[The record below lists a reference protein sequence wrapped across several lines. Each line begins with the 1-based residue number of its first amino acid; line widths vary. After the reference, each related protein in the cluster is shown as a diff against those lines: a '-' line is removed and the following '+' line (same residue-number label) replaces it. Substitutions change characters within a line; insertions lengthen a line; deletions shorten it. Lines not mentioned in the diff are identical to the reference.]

1 MRRIGRVV
9 ALGAVALGAVAVLA
23 GCGASEEPAT
33 SPSPSSTASSTPSPT
48 APPLS
53 LVAIGDSI
61 PFNSKDDCPNCT
73 AFVYQYGDALAKA
86 TGRGVRPNNL
96 SDHTGLTLPRLLDNL
111 DSLSKDLAAAD
122 AIIVGIAHNSIE
134 LGTDTPCGSAFD
146 PATGALK
153 DWTKV
158 DQACATRSAAAS
170 RPGYDA
176 LFTKVAAQRVGKP
189 TILIALNKYNDW
201 VGSSTLGLTADQAK
215 RTVLIHDAWSAM
227 ICDSAKAHEFSC
239 ADIYHAFN
247 GPTGDK
253 PSGDLLADDYT
264 HPSQKGNDEIAKVLV
279 DLGFAPLA

>member
-1 MRRIGRVV
+1 MRHLGRI
-9 ALGAVALGAVAVLA
+9 VAVGA
-23 GCGASEEPAT
+23 AAMVAACGAGEDTAL
-33 SPSPSSTASSTPSPT
+33 SPSPSASSSVSAPA

-61 PFNSKDDCPNCT
+61 PFNSRDDCPNCT
-73 AFVYQYGDALAKA
+73 AFVYQYGDALANA
-86 TGRGVRPNNL
+86 TGRTVQPNNL

-111 DSLSKDLAAAD
+111 DSLSKDLAGAD

-134 LGTDTPCGSAFD
+134 LGTDTPCGSTLD

-158 DQACATRSAAAS
+158 DQACATRSAATS
-170 RPGYDA
+170 RPRYDE
-176 LFTKVAAQRVGKP
+176 LFTKVAAQRAGKP

-201 VGSSTLGLTADQAK
+201 VGSSTLNLTPDQAK

-227 ICDSAKAHEFSC
+227 ICDSAKAHTFRC

-247 GPTGDK
+247 GPTGEK

-264 HPSQKGNDEIAKVLV
+264 HPSQKGNDEITRVLV

>member
-1 MRRIGRVV
+1 VS
-9 ALGAVALGAVAVLA
+9 A
-23 GCGASEEPAT
+23 PA
-33 SPSPSSTASSTPSPT
+33 

-61 PFNSKDDCPNCT
+61 PFNSRDDCPNCT
-73 AFVYQYGDALAKA
+73 AFVYQYGDALADA
-86 TGRGVRPNNL
+86 TGRTVQPNNL

-111 DSLSKDLAAAD
+111 DSLSKDLAGAD

-134 LGTDTPCGSAFD
+134 LGTDTPCGSTLN

-158 DQACATRSAAAS
+158 DQACATRSAATS
-170 RPGYDA
+170 RPRYDE
-176 LFTKVAAQRVGKP
+176 LFTKVAAQRAGKP

-201 VGSSTLGLTADQAK
+201 VGSSTLNLTPDQAK

-227 ICDSAKAHEFSC
+227 ICDSAKAHTFRC

-247 GPTGDK
+247 GPTGEK
-253 PSGDLLADDYT
+253 PSGDLLADDYI
-264 HPSQKGNDEIAKVLV
+264 HPSQKGNDEITRVLV

>member
-1 MRRIGRVV
+1 MAVGV
-9 ALGAVALGAVAVLA
+9 AALVG
-23 GCGASEEPAT
+23 GCGAAEKPVT
-33 SPSPSSTASSTPSPT
+33 SPSSSSSAGSTATP
-48 APPLS
+48 APSASGAPLS

-86 TGRGVRPNNL
+86 TGRTVQPNNL
-96 SDHTGLTLPRLLDNL
+96 SDHTGLTLPRLLENL
-111 DSLSKDLAAAD
+111 DSLSTDLAGAD

-134 LGTDTPCGSAFD
+134 LGTDAPCGSTLD
-146 PATGALK
+146 PNTGALT

-158 DQACATRSAAAS
+158 DKACATRSAAAS
-170 RPGYDA
+170 RPRYDE
-176 LFTKVAAQRVGKP
+176 LFSKVAAQRAGKP

-201 VGSSTLGLTADQAK
+201 VGSSSLNLTADQAT
-215 RTVLIHDAWSAM
+215 RTVLVHDAWSAM
-227 ICDSAKAHEFSC
+227 ICDSAKAHQFSC

-247 GPTGDK
+247 GPTGEK

-264 HPSQKGNDEIAKVLV
+264 HPSQKGNDEITRVLV

>member
-1 MRRIGRVV
+1 MRRLGWIV
-9 ALGAVALGAVAVLA
+9 AISTGALVA
-23 GCGASEEPAT
+23 GCAAAQDPAASAPPF
-33 SPSPSSTASSTPSPT
+33 PSPSASSPA

-86 TGRGVRPNNL
+86 TGRTVQPNNL

-111 DSLSKDLAAAD
+111 DSLSQDLAGAD
-122 AIIVGIAHNSIE
+122 AIVVGIAHNSIE
-134 LGTDTPCGSAFD
+134 LGTDAPCGSPLD

-170 RPGYDA
+170 RPRYDE
-176 LFTKVAAQRVGKP
+176 LFTKVAAQRAGKP

-201 VGSSTLGLTADQAK
+201 VGSSTLNLTADQAR

-227 ICDSAKAHEFSC
+227 ICDSATAHQFEC

-247 GPTGDK
+247 GATGEK

-264 HPSQKGNDEIAKVLV
+264 HPSQKGNDEIARVLV
-279 DLGFAPLA
+279 DLGFAPLG

>member
-1 MRRIGRVV
+1 M
-9 ALGAVALGAVAVLA
+9 ALSAAALLA
-23 GCGASEEPAT
+23 GCGASGEPAT
-33 SPSPSSTASSTPSPT
+33 SGSASPTSSPT
-48 APPLS
+48 ASALPLS

-61 PFNSKDDCPNCT
+61 PFNSEDDCPNCT

-86 TGRGVRPNNL
+86 TGREVRPNNL

-134 LGTDTPCGSAFD
+134 LGTETPCGSPLD
-146 PATGALK
+146 PATGALQ
-153 DWTKV
+153 DWSKV

-176 LFTKVAAQRVGKP
+176 LFTKVAAQRAGKP

-201 VGSSTLGLTADQAK
+201 VGASSLNLTADQAK

-227 ICDSAKAHEFSC
+227 ICDSAKAHKFSC

-247 GPTGDK
+247 GPTGEK

-279 DLGFAPLA
+279 SLGFAPLA